1 MLLLQST
8 EPPMDDDSQQP
19 AQPPAS
25 RWALSSAARLELE
38 AAERKHPYVSL
49 WGALHGERWGLPG
62 VGDANGFLV
71 PVHVFPAER
80 IVGRYFLKLIRTEEG
95 WEPLRDDN
103 KQLVLSP
110 APVSEFVDKHKK
122 PYAYGSLAIIADDE
136 GRVDMFF
143 HHTPQ
148 PALYEE
154 IPCATS
160 TPSSH
165 SCSSRSINSERGSS
179 CSRQRSSSW

>member
-1 MLLLQST
+1 M
-8 EPPMDDDSQQP
+8 EDNDSQQP
-19 AQPPAS
+19 PPSPATAPPPAS
-25 RWALSSAARLELE
+25 RPAFQALSSAALLELE
-38 AAERKHPYVSL
+38 AAERNHPYVSL
-49 WGALHGERWGLPG
+49 WGALHGDRWCLPG

-80 IVGRYFLKLIRTEEG
+80 IVGRYLLKLIRTEEG

>member
-1 MLLLQST
+1 MATGFAPNRGAGTL
-8 EPPMDDDSQQP
+8 E
-19 AQPPAS
+19 
-25 RWALSSAARLELE
+25 ALSSAAQLELAE
-38 AAERKHPYVSL
+38 AQRKHPYVSL
-49 WGALHGERWGLPG
+49 WGHGDRWRLPG
-62 VGDANGFLV
+62 VGSAPGFLV
-71 PVHVFPAER
+71 PVHAFPAER
-80 IVGRYFLKLIRTEEG
+80 IVGRYLLKLIRTQEG